1 MTGFVPRLRAL
12 GEVLQHYQDY
22 WRPLPFREHRP
33 GWCTLNPGLAAAALA
48 LNDADTEAL
57 TSDNPALW
65 RWASRYLP
73 DWADLIELCALPAP
87 TRHLPVDTGPTSWH
101 IPGRK
106 QAQIEAFAT
115 AIGPPVA
122 PLLEW
127 CAGKGHL
134 GRHLGRRWQQPVAS
148 LEIDAELCAA
158 GQELADRQGLA
169 QTFLQTDVLTP
180 DSAARLAGRHA
191 VALHA
196 CGDLH
201 RALLHAARE
210 HAAEAIDL
218 APCCYY
224 RSATAVYPA
233 FNPEADLP
241 LSQAELHLA
250 VTETTTAGQRERHI
264 RDSAMARKLGYLAW
278 FHDHTG
284 ASRIGGIK
292 PVPANWNRLPFN
304 DYLQAMAARDGL
316 APAIGADGS
325 SYAAIGQARQREV
338 MRLSLVRLVF
348 RRPLEVWLA
357 LDQSVFL
364 ERAGY
369 RVTLSEFCAPALTPR
384 NLLISAR
391 R

>member
-1 MTGFVPRLRAL
+1 MTGFAPRLRTL
-12 GEVLQHYQDY
+12 GDRLLQYQDY
-22 WRPLPFREHRP
+22 WRPLPFRERRP
-33 GWCTLNPGLAAAALA
+33 GWCALNPALAAAALA

-65 RWASRYLP
+65 RWASRYMP
-73 DWADLIELCALPAP
+73 DWADFIELCALPGP
-87 TRHLPVDTGPTSWH
+87 TLHLPVDTGPASWH

-106 QAQIEAFAT
+106 QAQIDTFVA
-115 AIGPPVA
+115 AIGPPAA

-134 GRHLGRRWQQPVAS
+134 GRHLGRRWQQSVAS

-158 GQELADRQGLA
+158 GQKLADRQGLA
-169 QTFLQTDVLTP
+169 QIFLQTDVLAP
-180 DSAARLAGRHA
+180 ESAARLAGRHA
-191 VALHA
+191 IALHA

-201 RALLHAARE
+201 RALLRAARE
-210 HAAEAIDL
+210 YAAEAIDL

-224 RSATAVYPA
+224 RSASAVYPA

-241 LSQAELHLA
+241 LSQTELHLA
-250 VTETTTAGQRERHI
+250 VTETSTAGQRERQM
-264 RDSAMARKLGYLAW
+264 RDIAMARKLGYLAW
-278 FHDHTG
+278 FDVHSDTP
-284 ASRIGGIK
+284 RTGGIK
-292 PVPANWNRLPFN
+292 PVPASWNRLPFS
-304 DYLQAMAARDGL
+304 DYLRAMAARDGL
-316 APAIGADGS
+316 TPEFGADGS
-325 SYAAIGQARQREV
+325 NYAAIGAARQREV

-348 RRPLEVWLA
+348 RRPLEIWLA
-357 LDQSVFL
+357 LDQALFL

-369 RVTLSEFCAPALTPR
+369 RVTLSEFCAPSLTPR